1 MKGCDLQIGGH
12 SSRQAVIER
21 PSVVA
26 CGNEHTAAISSRGEL
41 FTWGLAGNGELGRV
55 HWQPADAATP
65 RAAHSLHCVRMV
77 SVAAGAN
84 HTLAISEVPPA
95 PPPPPPDR
103 TPAEDSPA
111 PSWAVSLWMAVQTAL
126 PNEACKGCRVRS
138 RWRIP
143 SFMLT

>member
-1 MKGCDLQIGGH
+1 MKRNDVQIGGH

-21 PSVVA
+21 PAVVA

-65 RAAHSLHCVRMV
+65 QAAHSLHCMRMV

-84 HTLAISEVPPA
+84 HTLAISEVPPL
-95 PPPPPPDR
+95 PDR
-103 TPAEDSPA
+103 TPA
-111 PSWAVSLWMAVQTAL
+111 
-126 PNEACKGCRVRS
+126 GRS
-138 RWRIP
+138 RRARPGPISGRP
-143 SFMLT
+143 NLDVHVYCLAGIRLSRAAERGADGGLKS